1 MDVNGYMLAGI
12 WDPEAGSGDLW
23 EAWPIFFFFGGGSY
37 NSVTKKAFNT
47 PYANHGAG
55 IFT

>member
-1 MDVNGYMLAGI
+1 MDICWLVFGTPKLAPVTCEKL
-12 WDPEAGSGDLW
+12 DPY
-23 EAWPIFFFFGGGSY
+23 FFWGGSY